1 MILAASSV
9 ITTATITSSVVIFIV
24 LSVVLALAGTS
35 ATLAIADK
43 VTQHKKPEV
52 KDILTGIRQHFWRLL
67 AMEVLKTLAYVAV
80 LLLAVVV
87 MALIYPFNRQ
97 ISFFVAAVI
106 FAVPAIH
113 LYLGLLFRY
122 PLLVRNKLSPL
133 DALRHSYKLFQANKG
148 RVFATAVLMLV
159 TFTVVDLIRS
169 TLVYFANMDLTW
181 LFSFLY
187 LLIVVWSFIYLFT
200 VFPTLQQPLQKKHI
214 TLPVEQPQK
223 VATQKRKKSRKR

>member
-9 ITTATITSSVVIFIV
+9 ITTTTITSSIVIFVI

-35 ATLAIADK
+35 ATLALVDK
-43 VTQHKKPEV
+43 VTQHKKQEATG
-52 KDILTGIRQHFWRLL
+52 IFTGIRQYFWRLL
-67 AMEVLKTLAYVAV
+67 AMEILKTLAYVAV

-87 MALIYPFNRQ
+87 MAVIYPFSHQ
-97 ISFFVAAVI
+97 ISFFVAAII
-106 FAVPAIH
+106 FAVLAIH

-122 PLLVRNKLSPL
+122 PLLIRKQLSPL
-133 DALRHSYKLFQANKG
+133 DALRHSYKLFHANKG
-148 RVFATAVLMLV
+148 RVFATAVLILV

-169 TLVYFANMDLTW
+169 AILYLADIDLTW

-200 VFPTLQQPLQKKHI
+200 VFPALQQPLPKKHI

-223 VATQKRKKSRKR
+223 RVTRKRTKSRKR